1 MPRQALFVELFHER
15 VRIEFF
21 NIPYTRFFPQS
32 LEEHH
37 GTNHGGHTG
46 GIAYALHTGFLVGLL
61 VATVVIYIVGTLFAI
76 L

>member
-37 GTNHGGHTG
+37 GTNHGGHRW
-46 GIAYALHTGFLVGLL
+46 LMPHTGFLVGLL